1 LIIASALAIDSWV
14 ADEKTQSQKIL
25 DANLRIRGFINER
38 IPDCDFGSPEIGAL
52 PHQLSFSFLYVDA
65 ERLVSEL
72 ADMNIAIDSGSA
84 CNSANMEPSHVLA
97 AQGVLT
103 HGNVRITLHHDVLPE
118 QVDLLLLALQSTVEK
133 LRA

>member
-1 LIIASALAIDSWV
+1 
-14 ADEKTQSQKIL
+14 
-25 DANLRIRGFINER
+25 
-38 IPDCDFGSPEIGAL
+38 
-52 PHQLSFSFLYVDA
+52 
-65 ERLVSEL
+65 
-72 ADMNIAIDSGSA
+72 
-84 CNSANMEPSHVLA
+84 LA